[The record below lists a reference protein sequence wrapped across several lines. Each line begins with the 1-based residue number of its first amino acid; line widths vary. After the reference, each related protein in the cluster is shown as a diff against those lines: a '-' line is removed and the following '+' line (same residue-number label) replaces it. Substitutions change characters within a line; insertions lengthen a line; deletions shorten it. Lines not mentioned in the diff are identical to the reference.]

1 MRKRQ
6 EKNIHIQPP
15 RNILLQFFFFSHQSQ
30 DIKRIFKYLLVTVAY
45 EKSWFRVLEVL
56 WTGEKGFSQVEE
68 TFSSFFFPF
77 LVTWSDTNIYK
88 NGNIFDFTSSKINF
102 DRSTY
107 NFFSPKCLQIC
118 KYSSKR
124 YASIFPNWYKNF
136 LSSL

>member
-6 EKNIHIQPP
+6 EKNIYIQPP

-68 TFSSFFFPF
+68 TFSSFFFRFWLPDLTLIFTKMATF
-77 LVTWSDTNIYK
+77 L
-88 NGNIFDFTSSKINF
+88 TSHH
-102 DRSTY
+102 R
-107 NFFSPKCLQIC
+107 
-118 KYSSKR
+118 R
-124 YASIFPNWYKNF
+124 
-136 LSSL
+136 